1 MDGHRLQ
8 TEIRRL
14 LPAVLE
20 TLSGTRHLQY
30 YLGNGKDGFIYRMF
44 NPEKKDDRSYDGYVV
59 KVWNK
64 EFRARQSEIELQEE
78 AFIGSG
84 IYKVPRIICV
94 DPAERGFVMDR
105 VTGETAYSL
114 FFKNPKRMSESMRD
128 VILDGFQDLN
138 AKGIVHADAHTMNYM
153 LAEPEFGMSN
163 ASNIILDAEL
173 WIIDFG
179 RSIHS
184 ASDAD
189 IIRISRDLA
198 AKVVPDT
205 DA

>member
-1 MDGHRLQ
+1 
-8 TEIRRL
+8 
-14 LPAVLE
+14 
-20 TLSGTRHLQY
+20 
-30 YLGNGKDGFIYRMF
+30 MF